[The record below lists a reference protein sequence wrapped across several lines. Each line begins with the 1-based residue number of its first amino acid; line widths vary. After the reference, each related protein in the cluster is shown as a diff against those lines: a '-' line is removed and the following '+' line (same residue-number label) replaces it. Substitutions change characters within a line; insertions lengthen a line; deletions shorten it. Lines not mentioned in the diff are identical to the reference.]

1 MELRERIGAMTD
13 RDDTRTENT
22 ASIEGEAA
30 ALGSGDTGHLQEQEG
45 RGVVSGLGGAG
56 GSSGAGAV
64 RAKAHQTGAVS
75 GIDDVGDV
83 ENTSETDNLPNTG
96 ADAGTTSGKHRNM
109 LDEHGIPGKTRGSVS
124 ETMPAKTD
132 PSTKR

>member
-1 MELRERIGAMTD
+1 MTD
-13 RDDTRTENT
+13 RDETRTENT
-22 ASIEGEAA
+22 ASIESEAA
-30 ALGSGDTGHLQEQEG
+30 ALDSGATGSSPKGH
-45 RGVVSGLGGAG
+45 GVVSGLGGAG

-83 ENTSETDNLPNTG
+83 ENSSESDDLPNTG

-109 LDEHGIPGKTRGSVS
+109 LDEHGIPGKTRGPVS

-132 PSTKR
+132 PATKR